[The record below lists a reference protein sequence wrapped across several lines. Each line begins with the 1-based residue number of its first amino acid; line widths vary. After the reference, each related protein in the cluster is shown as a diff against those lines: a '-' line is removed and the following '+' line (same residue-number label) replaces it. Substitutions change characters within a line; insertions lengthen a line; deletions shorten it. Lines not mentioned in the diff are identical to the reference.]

1 MARTLV
7 VFYSYT
13 GTAAELAR
21 LLAAQQDWG
30 LGEIV
35 ELQGRAGARGTW
47 RCVLDSLLRREPAI
61 RYQGPDPA
69 RHDMVV
75 LVSPIWMYRLAGP
88 MRTFVASR
96 AEVLEQ
102 VALISVMGSAGAGNA
117 VAEVASLLDDVA
129 VEATAF
135 TSREVLDGSCAQR
148 LQAFGDRLRARALA
162 DEDEDEEQAE
172 PA

>member
-1 MARTLV
+1 MADTLIV
-7 VFYSYT
+7 CYSYT
-13 GTAAELAR
+13 GTSRKLAQ
-21 LLAAQQDWG
+21 LLSAQQGWPV
-30 LGEIV
+30 GEVV
-35 ELQGRAGARGTW
+35 ELESRAGASGTV
-47 RCVLDSLLRREPAI
+47 RCMLDSLLRRQPPI
-61 RYQGPDPA
+61 LYQGPDPSRFDA
-69 RHDMVV
+69 VV

-102 VALISVMGSAGAGNA
+102 VALICVMGSAGAVNA

-135 TSREVLDGSCAQR
+135 TSREVFDGSCAPR
-148 LQAFGDRLRARALA
+148 LQVFGDGLRASMQ
-162 DEDEDEEQAE
+162 EQAGLAE